1 MDEELKGY
9 LRVKHFNRKL
19 ERFYYYLSLDECK
32 YIKER
37 LERSVFNIPF
47 NLTVLYLNEIEML
60 RSVIKIKEDTIAS
73 IENAR
78 IEDIRKRYK
87 KKLKRKFI

>member
-1 MDEELKGY
+1 M
-9 LRVKHFNRKL
+9 
-19 ERFYYYLSLDECK
+19 
-32 YIKER
+32 
-37 LERSVFNIPF
+37 FNIPF
-47 NLTVLYLNEIEML
+47 NLAVLYLDEIKML

-78 IEDIRKRYK
+78 IEGIRKRYK